1 MVALS
6 VNVNKIAWLRNARQG
21 SIPNLRECCQTIVAA
36 GAQGLTVHPRPDQ
49 RHITVEDVAIVKQ
62 VVVESPGIE
71 FNMEGNPDNG
81 IEANGY
87 PGFLTLVSQAHP
99 DQCTLVPDTNDQ
111 LTSNHGWDLYVEDN
125 RRRLVDYIEE
135 LHSNNIRVS
144 IFLDPDVAL
153 VEHAATIGIDRIE
166 LYTGPWVECV
176 REQGLNSD
184 DANKCL
190 HLYTQAADRAYD
202 RGLKVNA
209 GHDLDLENLRTFASR
224 VKVDEVSIGH
234 ALISDA
240 LFYGLTATVEKYLD
254 RLSI

>member
-1 MVALS
+1 MLAKAPFLTYESVARRSLRRAHKDSPFTRGQISDTSLS
-6 VNVNKIAWLRNARQG
+6 KMLPSSSKLWWNHQ
-21 SIPNLRECCQTIVAA
+21 
-36 GAQGLTVHPRPDQ
+36 
-49 RHITVEDVAIVKQ
+49 
-62 VVVESPGIE
+62 ESSSTWK
-71 FNMEGNPDNG
+71 GNPDNG